1 LADPLYLCLDQG
13 GHASRAIVFD
23 ARGEMHAQAFHPIV
37 TQRNDNYI
45 EHAPEQITATLQAA
59 ADDVVK
65 ELGERA
71 EQIVAAGLATQRSSI
86 VCWHRE
92 TGAALSPVIS
102 WQDTRAANWLEQF
115 AEHEPEVHATTG
127 LMLSPHYGVSKLRWC
142 LENLPAVEKAYADGQ
157 LIFGPLAAFVV
168 NQMLVAHPLLTDPAN
183 ASRTLLWDRMR
194 RDWSPDL
201 LKLFSIPQKCLPVCV
216 PSRHAWGDLDVAG
229 RRIPVTVVTGDQS
242 AALFAFGEPGLDR
255 IAANLG
261 TGAFLQQS
269 VGNTI
274 LDPGRLLASVV
285 YQSADSLVSVF
296 EGTVNGAG
304 SAINA
309 LCDELGVERDYMR
322 AHSADWLRSADAS
335 GHLPLFVNSISGL
348 GSPWWMS
355 DVDSHFVGDGSVEQK
370 IAAVM
375 ESVVFLLTVNI
386 KTMQDLGKSSDYLL
400 VTGGLGS
407 VAPLLQRIANLTGM
421 TVQRPEVSEATAR
434 GLAFLLADM
443 PEDWPA
449 AKVSAEFKA
458 QDDSALKKRFQR
470 WLDAMPKIPG

>member
-1 LADPLYLCLDQG
+1 
-13 GHASRAIVFD
+13 
-23 ARGEMHAQAFHPIV
+23 MHAQAFHPID
-37 TQRNDNYI
+37 TQRNENHI
-45 EHAPEQITATLQAA
+45 EHSPAQIIDTLQAA
-59 ADDVVK
+59 AEDVVS

-71 EQIVAAGLATQRSSI
+71 KHIVSAGFATQRSSI

-92 TGAALSPVIS
+92 TGAALSPVLS
-102 WQDTRAANWLEQF
+102 WQDTRSANWLEQF
-115 AEHEPEVHATTG
+115 AEHEPEVHAITG

-142 LENLPAVEKAYADGQ
+142 LENLAAVEKAYADGQ
-157 LIFGPLAAFVV
+157 LIFGPLAAFIV

-183 ASRTLLWDRMR
+183 ASRTLLWDRAR

-201 LKLFSIPQKCLPVCV
+201 LKLFSIPQVCLPVCV

-242 AALFAFGEPGLDR
+242 AALFAFGMPGLDQ

-269 VGNTI
+269 VGNTTP
-274 LDPGRLLASVV
+274 DPGRLLASVV

-296 EGTVNGAG
+296 EGTINGAG

-309 LCDELGVERDYMR
+309 LCDDLGVEYDYMR
-322 AHSADWLRSADAS
+322 AHSADWLRSADAA
-335 GHLPLFVNSISGL
+335 GNLPLFVNGISGL
-348 GSPWWMS
+348 GSPWWLS
-355 DVDSHFVGDGSVEQK
+355 DIDSHFVGDGNSEQK

-375 ESVVFLLTVNI
+375 ESVVFLLTVNVRSI
-386 KTMQDLGKSSDYLL
+386 QTLSTSSEHIL

-407 VAPLLQRIANLTGM
+407 VDPLLQRIANLTHM

-434 GLAFLLADM
+434 GLAFLLAGM
-443 PEDWPA
+443 PAGWPQPNI
-449 AKVSAEFKA
+449 SATFA
-458 QDDSALKKRFQR
+458 PQADPALEQRFAR
-470 WLDAMPKIPG
+470 WLEAMPKVPGNND